1 MAEAE
6 KCTDIKMNPCN
17 SCSHR
22 DCCKYTETL
31 QEAVIQMTE
40 IRQIQSDN
48 KVFELQSKVFF
59 SCPLYK
65 ENRPDITFRSIE
77 KED

>member
-1 MAEAE
+1 MAEVK
-6 KCTDIKMNPCN
+6 KCTDAKMNPCN

-31 QEAVIQMTE
+31 QEAVTQMTN

-48 KVFELQSKVFF
+48 RVFELQSKVFF
-59 SCPLYK
+59 GCPLYREDK
-65 ENRPDITFRSIE
+65 PDVAFRSIE
-77 KED
+77 KEN